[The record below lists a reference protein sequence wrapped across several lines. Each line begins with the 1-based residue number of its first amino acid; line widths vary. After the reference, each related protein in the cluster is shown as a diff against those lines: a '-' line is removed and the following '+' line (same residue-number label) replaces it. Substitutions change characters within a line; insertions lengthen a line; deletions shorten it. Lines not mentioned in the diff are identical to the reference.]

1 MIKISTRLVVMGKSK
16 VLKIPV
22 DYRGYLQ
29 GKNEG
34 KLWEEYKY
42 KNILQPVIWECFGIV
57 LQKRAEPVESISTSN
72 VKKIKYIIP
81 QLDIPNCDLYNSE
94 NWGMYNGELLLL
106 DYGIDEKI
114 SKMY

>member
-1 MIKISTRLVVMGKSK
+1 MIKISTRLVVMCKSR
-16 VLKIPV
+16 VLKIPI

-34 KLWEEYKY
+34 KLWKEYKS

-57 LQKRAEPVESISTSN
+57 LQKRAEPIKSISASN
-72 VKKIKYIIP
+72 VKKIKTIIP
-81 QLDIPNCDLYNSE
+81 QLDIPNCDLYNPE
-94 NWGMYNGELLLL
+94 NWGMYNGKLRLL
-106 DYGIDEKI
+106 DYGINEKI

>member
-72 VKKIKYIIP
+72 VKKIKSIIK
-81 QLDIPNCDLYNSE
+81 QLDINNCDLHNPE
-94 NWGMYNGELLLL
+94 NWGMYKGKLLLL

>member
-42 KNILQPVIWECFGIV
+42 NNILQPIIWECFGIV
-57 LQKRAEPVESISTSN
+57 CQERAKPVESISASN
-72 VKKIKYIIP
+72 VKKLKSIIP
-81 QLDIPNCDLYNSE
+81 QLDIPNCDLHNPE
-94 NWGMYNGELLLL
+94 NWGMYNGELRLL
-106 DYGIDEKI
+106 DYGIDEEI
-114 SKMY
+114 SRMY